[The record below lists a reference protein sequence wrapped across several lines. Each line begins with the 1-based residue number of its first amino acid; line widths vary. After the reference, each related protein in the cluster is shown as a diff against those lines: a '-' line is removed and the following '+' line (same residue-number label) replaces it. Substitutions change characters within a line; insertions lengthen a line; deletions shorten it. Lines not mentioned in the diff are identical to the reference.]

1 MYRIAEFSQTTILL
15 LSKALWYSTEGYYV
29 DISSDFKFICQV
41 ELLDGLA
48 KLNNAAVVLSVV
60 LALGL
65 TNFLVS
71 QAKKLMENL
80 RQIDVLLE
88 FGLCDHHGKAT
99 LEWMYNNLDAAYKI
113 MVN

>member
-1 MYRIAEFSQTTILL
+1 M

-88 FGLCDHHGKAT
+88 FGLCDHHGKAA
-99 LEWMYNNLDAAYKI
+99 LEWMYNNLDAAYKT